1 MTTKFNP
8 FISLLAASLAILTL
22 GGCSKGER
30 EDVADDTKAA
40 YQDAKAK
47 VGEGWER
54 LKGFTYEQRQ
64 NFQAEFNEKQ
74 AEVEA
79 ELSELKAEYSEQKA
93 SASRKAAMEDLKNA
107 ELNYK
112 EKLSAVGRATS
123 ATWDAARDDVIAA
136 WDELQASI
144 ARARSAG

>member
-1 MTTKFNP
+1 
-8 FISLLAASLAILTL
+8 
-22 GGCSKGER
+22 
-30 EDVADDTKAA
+30 
-40 YQDAKAK
+40 
-47 VGEGWER
+47 